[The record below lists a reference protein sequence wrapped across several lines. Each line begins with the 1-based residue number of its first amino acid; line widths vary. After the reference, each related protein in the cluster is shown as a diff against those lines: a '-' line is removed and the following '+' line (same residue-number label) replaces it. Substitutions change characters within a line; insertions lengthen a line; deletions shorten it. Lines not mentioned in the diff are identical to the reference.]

1 MTHGQWKLPVDVLEE
16 ISRPATLAD
25 PYPFLAWVRDHDPV
39 HVTPT
44 GIYLVTRYAD
54 GREVLQNL
62 ELFRNPERDE
72 IFRLFPTAR
81 RHRSQLL
88 LLNTVTL
95 HNPPAHTRLRRLVSR
110 DFTAQRVDDLCGRIA
125 EISDGLVD
133 AVVEPYR
140 DGEEVDL
147 HSAVAAQLPVHV
159 FGELLGVPEQDRLEL
174 STLMPM
180 VLAAMHPGATEE
192 HLNQADEVN
201 RKIESYFT
209 ELAEERRR
217 HPRNDLISAC
227 VALREDDSDIFSTDE
242 FMSMLWG
249 LWAGGFA
256 TTATAID
263 HGVLTMLRHPE
274 ETHWLRGGLGRARS
288 FVDELLR
295 YEAPATIT
303 AISRFAVRD
312 VLLSGRTIPTGAD
325 VRMVFPACNRDPA
338 AFEAPD
344 RFDPARPALHRTH
357 LSFGHGLHYC
367 LGAALSRMEL
377 SVVLP
382 KLHSRLP
389 DLALAGQPAY
399 GSAFPIRAVDR
410 LPVALA
416 AA

>member
-1 MTHGQWKLPVDVLEE
+1 
-16 ISRPATLAD
+16 
-25 PYPFLAWVRDHDPV
+25 
-39 HVTPT
+39 
-44 GIYLVTRYAD
+44 
-54 GREVLQNL
+54 
-62 ELFRNPERDE
+62 
-72 IFRLFPTAR
+72 
-81 RHRSQLL
+81 
-88 LLNTVTL
+88 
-95 HNPPAHTRLRRLVSR
+95 
-110 DFTAQRVDDLCGRIA
+110 
-125 EISDGLVD
+125 
-133 AVVEPYR
+133 
-140 DGEEVDL
+140 
-147 HSAVAAQLPVHV
+147 
-159 FGELLGVPEQDRLEL
+159 
-174 STLMPM
+174 MPM

-227 VALREDDSDIFSTDE
+227 VALHEDDPDIFSTDE

-312 VLLSGRTIPTGAD
+312 ALLSGRTIPTGAD

-410 LPVALA
+410 LPVVLA